1 MSEPSAFGF
10 GQFVPGFDFLQN
22 LSKNAAQAQPAAAG
36 MPGMGS
42 WVAPTLN
49 IEDIDKR
56 IQEMKSVLFWLEQ
69 NTAALKATIQ
79 AMEVQKMTLT
89 TLQGMNVNMADLAKA
104 FTAKP
109 PVAEPATPPAYAPS
123 PAESA
128 ADQPSAKPSLFT
140 PKAAVPTAAVPT
152 AVAPEPAGS
161 VETASAPH
169 APTDAAAQ
177 GPQETA
183 KPAVDPMQWWGALTQ
198 QFQGIAAAAMKDVA
212 GEALKASKSAKAVKP
227 PTDRRSGVSK
237 TKTAQAAAA
246 KPAKVRAAA
255 PSPASLKAAAQVPA
269 KVRAKASVKAPGKT
283 STKTGTKTGTKTA
296 LTAATKAPG
305 KAVNAHAAHSATHAP
320 QTDRAAVKPAA
331 PARKTSQK

>member
-10 GQFVPGFDFLQN
+10 AQFVPGFDFLQN

-56 IQEMKSVLFWLEQ
+56 IQELKSVLFWLEQ
-69 NTAALKATIQ
+69 NTTALKATIQ

-89 TLQGMNVNMADLAKA
+89 TLQSMNVNMADLAKA

-109 PVAEPATPPAYAPS
+109 PVAESAPPFAYAPS

-128 ADQPSAKPSLFT
+128 AAQAAAKPSLFT
-140 PKAAVPTAAVPT
+140 PKAAVPTAVE
-152 AVAPEPAGS
+152 PESAGFA
-161 VETASAPH
+161 EAASASH
-169 APTDAAAQ
+169 ANTGTAAET
-177 GPQETA
+177 PQETA

-212 GEALKASKSAKAVKP
+212 GEALKAAKSAKSGQAAKSP
-227 PTDRRSGVSK
+227 AGRRSGASK
-237 TKTAQAAAA
+237 TKADKSPAAKPTKASAAAA
-246 KPAKVRAAA
+246 SRTP
-255 PSPASLKAAAQVPA
+255 PKAAVKVPA
-269 KVRAKASVKAPGKT
+269 KVLVKASAKAPGKT
-283 STKTGTKTGTKTA
+283 GIKTA
-296 LTAATKAPG
+296 NLTATKVPSRSTSAQA
-305 KAVNAHAAHSATHAP
+305 AVAS
-320 QTDRAAVKPAA
+320 QTDRVSVKPAA
-331 PARKTSQK
+331 PAGKTSKK